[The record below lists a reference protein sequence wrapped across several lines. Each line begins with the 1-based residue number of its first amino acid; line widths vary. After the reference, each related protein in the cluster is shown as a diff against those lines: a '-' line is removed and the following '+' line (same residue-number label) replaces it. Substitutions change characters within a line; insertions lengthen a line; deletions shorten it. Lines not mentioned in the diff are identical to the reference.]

1 MVLFDESS
9 AQVINSLMD
18 FHSQHI
24 KPFQRPVWKFG
35 GVLTKKVTARKSRL
49 VTTDAP
55 IPLSKGLCLIFPLFF
70 PAGSAANPCL
80 FIPSFSSSRS
90 VRIRSLLTPRRSS
103 RELHVFG
110 DSAEESE
117 RMRGS
122 CPPSERV
129 TSPVQFDLCGLGLA
143 LLGARMLITAYW
155 AYF

>member
-70 PAGSAANPCL
+70 FPRVQQPIHA
-80 FIPSFSSSRS
+80 FSSLLSPVLARFES
-90 VRIRSLLTPRRSS
+90 GLCSLPGGA
-103 RELHVFG
+103 V
-110 DSAEESE
+110 
-117 RMRGS
+117 GS
-122 CPPSERV
+122 CTCLVIRPKSRKGCADPAPHLNGSLHQCSL
-129 TSPVQFDLCGLGLA
+129 TCADLGWP
-143 LLGARMLITAYW
+143 Y
-155 AYF
+155 